1 MSPKGIRHETVR
13 GELGLWLSR
22 NIPEDMRVYIETG
35 WRADTANYLEPD
47 IIIFPASVKLEALP
61 GADVVLII
69 EVAHSSLRYDLD
81 RKAKIY
87 AGLGVREYW
96 VVDANTLQ
104 TRVHR
109 EPAGE
114 SYGKASDHQKD
125 ETLIPA
131 LLPALAVSLGA
142 LKLG

>member
-1 MSPKGIRHETVR
+1 MSPKGNRHETVR

-22 NIPEDMRVYIETG
+22 NIPEDTKVYIETG

-47 IIIFPASVKLEALP
+47 IIVFPASVNLAALP
-61 GADVVLII
+61 GAHVVLII

-104 TRVHR
+104 TRVHL

-114 SYGKASDHQKD
+114 GYGKVSDHQKD
-125 ETLIPA
+125 EMLTPA